1 MPSFDL
7 STSII
12 NLKLHNNSLRI
23 VLLLCLPF
31 LQRRNLKHKEVKELP
46 QDH

>member
-12 NLKLHNNSLRI
+12 NLNPHNNSLRT
-23 VLLLCLPF
+23 VLLLHLPF
-31 LQRRNLKHKEVKELP
+31 LQRRNLKYKEVKELP